1 MFEVINVGRE
11 HLSTRLRHDEFLQTL
26 DSLEVGQGF
35 VIPDEGVTTRRVYRH
50 SWQMQTGKRASIKRH
65 TNGWLVVRT
74 A

>member
-11 HLSTRLRHDEFLQTL
+11 HFSPKVKADEFVKTL

-35 VIPDEGVTTRRVYRH
+35 VIPLEGVASRRVYRH
-50 SWQMQTGKRASIKRH
+50 GWQLQTGKRASIKRH